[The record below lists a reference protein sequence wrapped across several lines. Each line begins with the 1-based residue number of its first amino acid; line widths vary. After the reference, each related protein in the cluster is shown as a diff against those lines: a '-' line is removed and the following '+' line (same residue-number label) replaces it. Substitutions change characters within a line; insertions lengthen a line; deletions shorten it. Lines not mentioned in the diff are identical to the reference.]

1 MAAEPIVIYSH
12 KIDPAGVLDLL
23 RRMAPDLTVDG
34 GPDDWSTITITGP
47 RKFLRKPP
55 TLSFGHDSG
64 YYRADDF
71 HRIQMN
77 GMQGYFARFPENER
91 TGSVM
96 ALIDSFRFALTLFPV
111 PNPELDITSD
121 DPRLQFIFA
130 VVRHLDGAL
139 FTPSALRDAN
149 GRVLYGAGDPDPD
162 AVMPAIKK
170 DVPAGPVNTLPRSD
184 GGLLPDP
191 EDAPPPTP
199 ARVARRACAL
209 AAVAARGL
217 LEQED
222 ASDPGVDATR
232 LRLIEWVNAIGVGDE
247 LEPDEWKILQLPL
260 GVPPQQDVFDATW
273 RIEGLAM
280 LAWALRLFDWPAYDQ
295 QVDPGKLLP
304 AVAILNADRAR
315 AILDAPSLRPS
326 EELRARQNQLFA
338 FHWRVRDFGHKRK
351 PLDFVEFART
361 AWFGPLDV
369 TDLRI
374 APGGD
379 LLIGDQPISQAS
391 PGLVGALMSTAQ
403 ERHLALNWLN
413 GGSSET
419 YSETDVHT

>member
-34 GPDDWSTITITGP
+34 GPDDWSTITLTGP

-55 TLSFGHDSG
+55 TLSFGHDPD

-71 HRIQMN
+71 RRVQMN
-77 GMQGYFARFPENER
+77 GMQGYFARFPENEH
-91 TGSVM
+91 TGRIM
-96 ALIDSFRFALTLFPV
+96 ALIDSFRFALTLFP
-111 PNPELDITSD
+111 PPEPELEIDSD
-121 DPRLQFIFA
+121 DPRLEYVFA
-130 VVRHLDGAL
+130 VARHLDAAL

-149 GRVLYGAGDPDPD
+149 GRVLYGAGGPDPQ
-162 AVMPAIKK
+162 AVMPAIHK
-170 DVPAGPVNTLPRSD
+170 DVPTGAVSDLPRSQ

-191 EDAPPPTP
+191 EDAPPPT
-199 ARVARRACAL
+199 ATRVARRACAL
-209 AAVAARGL
+209 AAVTARGL

-232 LRLIEWVNAIGVGDE
+232 LRLIDWVNAIGIGDE
-247 LEPDEWKILQLPL
+247 LEPDEWKLLQLPL
-260 GVPPQQDVFDATW
+260 GVPPQQDVFNATW
-273 RIEGLAM
+273 RLEGLVM
-280 LAWALRLFDWPAYDQ
+280 LAWALRRFDPPPYDQ

-304 AVAILNADRAR
+304 SVGILNADRAR
-315 AILDAPSLRPS
+315 ELLSNPSLRPPD
-326 EELRARQNQLFA
+326 ELRARQNQLFA
-338 FHWRVRDFGHKRK
+338 LHWRLRDFRVK
-351 PLDFVEFART
+351 PRPIDFADFART

-369 TDLRI
+369 TGLRI

-379 LLIGDQPISQAS
+379 LLVGDQPISNAPREQ
-391 PGLVGALMSTAQ
+391 VGSLESATL

-413 GGSSET
+413 GGSSEI